1 MTQLVVS
8 QDELLATELAEEAE
22 AKFGKDSEIVHID
35 ADAGLDG
42 IEEALFAGSLFS
54 DRRLVILRNAQ
65 TLLKAG
71 VERLATALRAEGDP
85 ADLIILAVTERP
97 PTTLLNGLKGL
108 ADVTR
113 LNRPRRGELVAWVVK
128 RMKKGGLVPSGDAA
142 AALVDSVGEN
152 LRDLDQAIGQLALRG
167 GTGTKVNAEDVG
179 EHFARSAEQPAW
191 ILFDAIVKHEGG
203 KAFEALRRLLDS
215 GDEPLPLL
223 GALVSQV
230 RGLMRVKSILER
242 EPGTSDNDIA
252 KMTGMTPGRAGVMK
266 RQCARLSWDW
276 LTGMHRMLAQADFEL
291 KGGEDGAVLPGQIV
305 MERVVAG
312 ALDTR

>member
-8 QDELLATELAEEAE
+8 QDELLATELAEDAE

-108 ADVTR
+108 AEVTR

-128 RMKKGGLVPSGDAA
+128 RMKKAGLVPSGDAA

-152 LRDLDQAIGQLALRG
+152 LRDLDQAIGQFALRSG
-167 GTGTKVNAEDVG
+167 AGTKISADDIA

-203 KAFEALRRLLDS
+203 KAFEALRRLLDT
-215 GDEPLPLL
+215 GDALPLL
-223 GALVSQV
+223 GSLVSQI

-252 KMTGMTPGRAGVMK
+252 RVTGMTPGRAGVMK
-266 RQCARLSWDW
+266 RQCTRLSWDW